1 MKFYNCV
8 ALQVKTGDLRENE
21 ANIRTALEKK
31 PDLIELRF
39 DYIDNVQDITRDL
52 LAHLLNLIQPKIP
65 AIFTFRESSEG
76 GQTGISKQ
84 ERLAVLKT
92 LISAQPRYLDIE
104 MITPY
109 EILSEIINLAVHNN
123 VILIFSYHNF
133 EQTFTYEKSVE
144 MLEAFL
150 NKLCCNVDS
159 KIVEESVYKIIFTAN
174 KFEDNLVP
182 IKLCKTYS
190 QKGHRIISFCME
202 EPGIFSRVACVMA
215 GAFFTYASSEEK
227 TAPGQLSLE
236 EMKVFQQI
244 LFDKS

>member
-8 ALQVKTGDLRENE
+8 ALQITTGDLRENE
-21 ANIRTALEKK
+21 ANIRTVLEKK

-39 DYIDNVQDITRDL
+39 DYIDNVEDITQDL
-52 LAHLLNLIQPKIP
+52 LEHLLSLIQPKIP
-65 AIFTFRESSEG
+65 AIFTFRDSSEG
-76 GQTGISKQ
+76 GQMEIEEEQRFSI
-84 ERLAVLKT
+84 LKT
-92 LISAQPRYLDIE
+92 LVKAQPRYFDIE

-109 EILSEIINLAVHNN
+109 ELLLEIVNLAASNN

-144 MLEAFL
+144 MVEAFV
-150 NKLCCNVDS
+150 NKLCCNVDP
-159 KIVEESVYKIIFTAN
+159 KIVDDSVYKIIFTAQS
-174 KFEDNLVP
+174 FEDNLVP

-215 GAFFTYASSEEK
+215 GAFFNYVSAEEK
-227 TAPGQLSLE
+227 TAPGQISLE
-236 EMKVFQQI
+236 EMREFQKL
-244 LFDKS
+244 LFS

>member
-21 ANIRTALEKK
+21 ANIRTALENK

-39 DYIDNVQDITRDL
+39 DYIDNIEAITPDL
-52 LAHLLNLIQPKIP
+52 LEHLLGLIQPKIP
-65 AIFTFRESSEG
+65 AIFTFRDSSEG
-76 GQTGISKQ
+76 GQMEIPEE
-84 ERLAVLKT
+84 ERLIVLKT
-92 LISAQPRYLDIE
+92 LINAQPRYLDIE

-109 EILSEIINLAVHNN
+109 EVLSEIINLAVHNN

-133 EQTFTYEKSVE
+133 EQTFPYEKSVE
-144 MLEAFL
+144 MVEAFL

-174 KFEDNLVP
+174 SFEDNLVP

-190 QKGHRIISFCME
+190 QKGYRIISFCME

-215 GAFFTYASSEEK
+215 GAFFTYASLEEI
-227 TAPGQLSLE
+227 TAPGQISLE
-236 EMKVFQQI
+236 EMKEFQQM
-244 LFDKS
+244 LFD